1 MNFDLDA
8 AIYARYL
15 VPTKRPRSR
24 RIGVEFELPIVNCDH
39 APVDYA
45 VVHRMTEAFV
55 SHFGFTE
62 IHRDD
67 NGFIYSAIDAGKAR
81 NAGDPAP
88 AHSAAAPRP
97 SPETTARNPGDSAP
111 PLPVDAPTGDDISFD
126 CSYNTL
132 EFSMGAEEDLNV
144 IFSRFR
150 TYYAY
155 VKEQLEAEH
164 HTLTGMGINPR
175 YAVNRYEPVESGRY
189 RMLYHHLCSYLKYE
203 GEIPFHDDPNYGMF
217 CCSSQVQLDVHT
229 DDLTDVLN
237 TFSRLEPLKALIFAN
252 SLWGEERRVLLSR
265 DNFWRNSLHGL
276 NRHNVDMYG
285 LEFDSEE
292 EVLRYIRSM
301 SLYCTERDGRY
312 INFRPTPLRAYFEAE
327 EITGEY
333 YDRESGLYR
342 PIRFRPEPGDL
353 LYLRSYKFEDL
364 TFRGTVEFR
373 SVCEQPV
380 REILAPA
387 AYHVG
392 LMRKLPE
399 LTQIL
404 KEDHVIYHQGYNAAE
419 LRRMFVR
426 RDLPDIFDRER
437 VVRLELQILQLA
449 EDGLAERGLGEE
461 RFLAP
466 LWRRAETLASPARE
480 MADGLDAGKS
490 LEWYIE
496 DYGAPE

>member
-1 MNFDLDA
+1 MNYDLDA

-24 RIGVEFELPIVNCDH
+24 RIGVEFELPIVNRAD
-39 APVDYA
+39 APVDFQA
-45 VVHRMTEAFV
+45 VHRMTEAFAAR
-55 SHFGFTE
+55 FGFSE

-67 NGFIYSAIDAGKAR
+67 DGFIYSAIDAGKGQ
-81 NAGDPAP
+81 NPGNPAP
-88 AHSAAAPRP
+88 PHSA
-97 SPETTARNPGDSAP
+97 
-111 PLPVDAPTGDDISFD
+111 DAPTGDDLSFD

-144 IFSRFR
+144 IYARFR
-150 TYYAY
+150 TYYEF
-155 VKEQLEAEH
+155 VQEH
-164 HTLTGMGINPR
+164 LLSENHTLTGMGINPHYAINR
-175 YAVNRYEPVESGRY
+175 YAPVESGRY

-229 DDLTDVLN
+229 DDLTEVLN

-252 SLWGEERRVLLSR
+252 SLWGKDNRILLSR

-292 EVLRYIRSM
+292 EVLLYIRSM

-333 YDRESGLYR
+333 YDPETGLYR

-353 LYLRSYKFEDL
+353 NYLRSYKFEDL

-380 REILAPA
+380 REIMAPS

-392 LMRKLPE
+392 LMRRLPE
-399 LTQIL
+399 LTRIL
-404 KEDHVIYHQGYNAAE
+404 REDHVIYHQGYNAAE
-419 LRRMFVR
+419 LRRMFVTR
-426 RDLPDIFDRER
+426 QLPDIFDWEA
-437 VVRLELQILQLA
+437 VRDLELRILDLA
-449 EDGLAERGLGEE
+449 QEGLKERGHEE
-461 RFLAP
+461 EKFLLP
-466 LWRRAETLASPARE
+466 LRRRAEELKSPARE
-480 MADGLDAGKS
+480 MADGLDAGRG
-490 LEWYIE
+490 LDWYIE
-496 DYGAPE
+496 DYAKL